1 MRLAFFGTPP
11 AAVPALRSL
20 TGISEVALVV
30 TRPDRPQGRSLVRRA
45 PAVKQAALELG
56 LEVVQPERAA
66 EVADRLAGLTVAVVV
81 AYGQLLPARLLSIPR
96 HGFVN
101 LHFSLL
107 PRWRGA
113 APVAHAILAGDRTT
127 GVSLMRLDPG
137 MDTGPLIG
145 IWSTQIGAQEPAGE
159 LTLRLAEKGAE
170 FLTDLLPRW
179 VAGKLVAVPQP
190 ETGVTMAPRLS
201 VGDARIHPA
210 DESDTI
216 LRKIRAFAPKPG
228 AWGLLTGERF
238 KLLKATAAPG
248 QSQAPG
254 GINLQGERVML
265 GTGDGLIEL
274 LEVQIAGG
282 RAMSAIQWARGRR
295 HPEAILE

>member
-11 AAVPALRSL
+11 AAVLALRSL